1 MIYFFLMKVPVAAAE
16 DKSEEEEDGEQEVRE
31 LKRAK
36 MTLPTLASWYNNQ
49 YPKGQYTYHVRPQS
63 FLLCLT
69 KIQCESHSGRHM
81 WMIPLGGRG
90 QQEVQ

>member
-1 MIYFFLMKVPVAAAE
+1 MIYFFLMKVPAVAAE
-16 DKSEEEEDGEQEVRE
+16 EKSEEEDGEQEVRE

-36 MTLPTLASWYNNQ
+36 MTLPTLESWYNNQ
-49 YPKGQYTYHVRPQS
+49 YPKGRYTYHVRPQS

-69 KIQCESHSGRHM
+69 KIQCESHSGRYM
-81 WMIPLGGRG
+81 RMVPLGGRG

>member
-1 MIYFFLMKVPVAAAE
+1 MIYFFLMKVPAAAAE

-49 YPKGQYTYHVRPQS
+49 YPKGRYTYHVLPQS
-63 FLLCLT
+63 FLQLPLCKQDTL
-69 KIQCESHSGRHM
+69 
-81 WMIPLGGRG
+81 
-90 QQEVQ
+90 